1 MGHNLFFSVFLKFRF
16 LYASCILFAK
26 SGNPTQVY
34 NFTKPYAFLLCTQ
47 QILQLSIA
55 AIVSITEKILQCLIS
70 LSVTWFLRKTLLC
83 FPLLSQS
90 YHTHNTSD
98 TSYVCFPCI
107 KRFSDRH
114 LHFSSVLVFFQ
125 WSKHQIPQVKGMVPQ
140 GCSPTLEMLVLS
152 PGCLLPGL
160 LSSWL

>member
-16 LYASCILFAK
+16 LYASCILCAK

-34 NFTKPYAFLLCTQ
+34 SFTKPYAFLLCTQ

-55 AIVSITEKILQCLIS
+55 AIVSITEKILQRLVS
-70 LSVTWFLRKTLLC
+70 LSVTCCLRKTLLC
-83 FPLLSQS
+83 FLLLSQC

-98 TSYVCFPCI
+98 TSYVCFPRI
-107 KRFSDRH
+107 KQFSDTY
-114 LHFSSVLVFFQ
+114 SSVRFWYFFQ
-125 WSKHQIPQVKGMVPQ
+125 WSKHQIPQVKGMVPR

-152 PGCLLPGL
+152 LGCLLPVL
-160 LSSWL
+160 LSNWL